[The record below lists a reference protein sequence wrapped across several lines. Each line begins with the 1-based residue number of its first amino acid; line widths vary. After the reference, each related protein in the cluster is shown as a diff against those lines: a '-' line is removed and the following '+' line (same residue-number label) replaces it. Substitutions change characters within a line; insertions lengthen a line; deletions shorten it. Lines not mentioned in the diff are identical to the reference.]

1 MSGQNNPT
9 PPYVLPLI
17 VIGQFGCTSLW
28 FAGNAILK
36 ELTLAYSLP
45 ETAIGY
51 ITSSVQFG
59 FIVGTLIFALLTISD
74 RFSPA
79 KVFLISAILGAALNA
94 ALLIPIHS
102 LYSILGLRFL
112 VGVCLAGIYPVGM
125 KIASDYYG
133 KGLGKSLGY
142 LVGALVLGTAFPHL
156 LRGFQLGL
164 SWQSILIVT
173 SGLALLGGMLIV
185 ILGDG
190 PHRIAASKFDAG
202 ALLNVFKTSS
212 FRSAAFGYWGH
223 MWELYAF
230 WAFVPIIIGSY
241 LPEHNVSLWS
251 FLIIGIGSV
260 SCVLGGY
267 VSSALGAKKVATM
280 ALIISGICCMVVFPI
295 LNGQMAWI
303 KLVLL
308 LIWGIAVIMDSPMFS
323 TLVAQNAPNENK
335 GTALTIVNSVGF
347 LITIFSI
354 QLLNSLVIIT
364 ESPVIYSVLGIGP
377 ALGLIGLWRR

>member
-1 MSGQNNPT
+1 MSGQNNRIPT
-9 PPYVLPLI
+9 YVLPII
-17 VIGQFGCTSLW
+17 VLGQFGCTSLW

-36 ELTLAYSLP
+36 DLTLSYSLP
-45 ETAIGY
+45 EAAIGY

-59 FIVGTLIFALLTISD
+59 FIIGTLIFALLTIAD
-74 RFSPA
+74 RFSPSR
-79 KVFLISAILGAALNA
+79 VFLTSAILGAVLNA
-94 ALLIPIHS
+94 ALLIPKHD
-102 LYSILGLRFL
+102 LYSILCLRFL

-156 LRGFQLGL
+156 LKGFQIGL
-164 SWQSILIVT
+164 SWQSILIIT
-173 SGLALLGGMLIV
+173 SSLALVGGILIAL
-185 ILGDG
+185 LGDG
-190 PHRIAASKFDAG
+190 PHRKAAYKFDAST
-202 ALLNVFKTSS
+202 LLTVFKIPA

-230 WAFVPIIIGSY
+230 WAFLPLIISSY
-241 LPEHNVSLWS
+241 LPGFNISLWS
-251 FLIIGIGSV
+251 FLTIAIGSL
-260 SCVLGGY
+260 SCILGGY
-267 VSSALGAKKVATM
+267 LSSALGAKKVATI
-280 ALIISGICCMVVFPI
+280 ALVISGICCLVAFPV
-295 LNGQMAWI
+295 LNSSLIWL
-303 KLVLL
+303 KPTLL

-354 QLLNSLVIIT
+354 QLLNSLVMIT
-364 ESPVIYSVLGIGP
+364 ESPVIYCVLGIGP
-377 ALGLIGLWRR
+377 ILGLIALWRR